1 MYYGET
7 MKANVKKIAEKTYQ
21 LSTDYKSGM
30 KVPGNIYLD
39 DDLFEHLEED
49 VFEQIANVACLPG
62 IQKYSLAM
70 PDCHYGYGFCI
81 GGVAAFDE
89 RTGVVSPGGVGFDIN
104 CGVRLVKTNLTKK
117 DVTPK
122 LKEVLQEIFN
132 NVPSGLGSKGKI
144 KITKNEIDDVLE
156 EGVNWAV
163 SEGYAWKNDFK
174 HIEEHGKMKNAD
186 ASIVSD
192 NAKKRGLPQLGSLGS
207 GNHFLEVQY
216 VDELFDENAAKVYGV
231 EKDQVVLM
239 IHTGSRGLGH
249 QICAD
254 YLRYMESASKKYNIK
269 LPDRQLACAPITSEE
284 GIRYF
289 NAMAAGANYAWVN
302 RQLVTNWIRE
312 SFEQVFKTSAED
324 LEMDIIY
331 DVAHNIAK
339 KERHIV
345 NGEMKNVIVHRKGAT
360 RAFGPGHDEI
370 PSEYA
375 KVGQPVIIPGDM
387 GTASYLMHGTE
398 KAMNETF
405 GSTAHGAGRALSRVQ
420 ALKLY
425 KGNEVQEQ
433 LQKKGILVLA
443 DSKGVIAEECPE
455 AYKDIET
462 VANVCHDSGISL
474 KVAKMRPMGV
484 VKG

>member
-1 MYYGET
+1 
-7 MKANVKKIAEKTYQ
+7 MKSTVTKIAEKTYQ
-21 LSTDYKSGM
+21 LPVSYKDCM
-30 KVPGNIYLD
+30 RVPGNVYLD
-39 DDLFEHLEED
+39 ELLFEHLEAD

-89 RTGVVSPGGVGFDIN
+89 AIGVISPGGVGFDIN
-104 CGVRLVKTNLTKK
+104 CGVRLVKTNLTKN

-122 LKEVLQEIFN
+122 LKELLSEIFK

-144 KITKNEIDDVLE
+144 RITKDEIDSVLE
-156 EGVNWAV
+156 EGVLWAV
-163 SEGYAWKNDFK
+163 EEGYGWKKDIN
-174 HIEEHGKMKNAD
+174 HIEEHGKMKEAD
-186 ASIVSD
+186 PTLVSD

-216 VDELFDENAAKVYGV
+216 VDEIFDEDAAKTFGV
-231 EKDQVVLM
+231 SPDQVVLM

-254 YLRYMESASKKYNIK
+254 YLRYMENAAKKYNIK
-269 LPDRQLACAPITSEE
+269 LPDRQLACAPINSEE
-284 GIRYF
+284 GQKYF
-289 NAMAAGANYAWVN
+289 KAMSCGANYAWAN
-302 RQLVTNWIRE
+302 RQLITHWIRE
-312 SFEQVFKTSAED
+312 SFETIFKTSAED

-339 KERHIV
+339 KEQHLIDGV
-345 NGEMKNVIVHRKGAT
+345 LKNVVVHRKGAT
-360 RAFGPGHDEI
+360 RAFGPGHAEI
-370 PSEYA
+370 PSDY
-375 KVGQPVIIPGDM
+375 VNIGQPVIIPGDM

-398 KAMNETF
+398 KAMEQTF
-405 GSTAHGAGRALSRVQ
+405 GSTAHGAGRALSRVK

-425 KGNEVQEQ
+425 TGNEVQEK
-433 LQKKGILVLA
+433 LQKRGILVMA

-455 AYKDIET
+455 AYKDIEN
-462 VANVCHDSGISL
+462 VADICHDSGISL
-474 KVAKMRPMGV
+474 KVAKMKPMGV